1 MNQAHEFLKGK
12 FREMWF
18 GRHKRAPMELLEIG
32 EKFDTWL
39 RVIAPTL

>member
-18 GRHKRAPMELLEIG
+18 GRYKKISSGAPSSRL
-32 EKFDTWL
+32 K
-39 RVIAPTL
+39 A